1 MRKLKSNNSKSAI
14 NLKTGKIK
22 CWNLNN
28 NKINWNLNN
37 KKIKCWNLNN
47 KKIKCRNLNK
57 VLEYCK
63 GSLKRNFFK
72 VSLK

>member
-1 MRKLKSNNSKSAI
+1 MATIEMRKLKSNNSKSAI

-47 KKIKCRNLNK
+47 KKIKCWNIVK
-57 VLEYCK
+57 VH
-63 GSLKRNFFK
+63 
-72 VSLK
+72 